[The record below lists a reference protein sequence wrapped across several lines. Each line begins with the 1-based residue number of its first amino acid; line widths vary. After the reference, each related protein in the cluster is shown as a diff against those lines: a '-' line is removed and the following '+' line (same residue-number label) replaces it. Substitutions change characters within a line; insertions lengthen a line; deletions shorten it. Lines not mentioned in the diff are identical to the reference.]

1 MSRRGISSSA
11 AAAAII
17 LPPALSWLTA
27 HLGYTAFI
35 VLLRAGTLS
44 PGDARHLFDELLQGP
59 DPAPAYILNDLLA
72 GLTRAPPSAACADGA
87 ALAIELFG
95 RMPQAA
101 LVSRPT
107 ADTYATLID
116 GCCRIGAHRLRLAL
130 ALFGHLI
137 RMGAGL
143 GVDGVVCRSLL
154 KVLCCNGAMRPEE
167 VPHVLRHGM
176 PDLGCAPCV
185 VSYTVVLKSFCGEG
199 KSQQAHHLLQSMA
212 AQGGACS
219 PNLVSYSTVIHG
231 LLTEGQ
237 HGKAFALLDE
247 MRRQGIVPN
256 VVTYNSIINFWCKAK
271 SIEKAEAILQQM
283 DVQ

>member
-1 MSRRGISSSA
+1 MSRRGTSSSA

-17 LPPALSWLTA
+17 LPPALSRLTA

-35 VLLRAGTLS
+35 ELLRSGTLS
-44 PGDARHLFDELLQGP
+44 PGDARHL
-59 DPAPAYILNDLLA
+59 APTPL
-72 GLTRAPPSAACADGA
+72 P
-87 ALAIELFG
+87 
-95 RMPQAA
+95 
-101 LVSRPT
+101 
-107 ADTYATLID
+107 
-116 GCCRIGAHRLRLAL
+116 
-130 ALFGHLI
+130 LI

-167 VPHVLRHGM
+167 VLHVLRHGM

-199 KSQQAHHLLQSMA
+199 KSQQAHHLLRSMA

-247 MRRQGIVPN
+247 MRRQGIIPN

-283 DVQ
+283 RILGCPLQARKKKRSSRFFSFHDFKWPGT